1 MVFPQPTN
9 RPLLTYILLI
19 ANAAMFGLATL
30 MGGSENPQVLLRF
43 GAQFGPLIAAGEYW
57 RLFTAMFMHSGV
69 MHIALNG
76 FGLLIFGSMVEQSFG
91 HVRFFIIYILSGL
104 AGGVSSYIFNPVS
117 IGVGASGAIFGV
129 IGALA
134 AYFVVQRKTFG
145 QAARNNLAGIG
156 LLVAINIAIGLSTPG
171 IDNWAHMGGLIA
183 GFFLGLVLSPSYY
196 LSRPVFG
203 YSIFKNTPASLA
215 VRWWV
220 VPLMALILASG
231 VSLANVRWMEN
242 PLTKM
247 ARAERL
253 YEQGSVHAA
262 YDELSPVVALNLR
275 IGAAHLLMG
284 KIYMQQGDYLNAR
297 NEFGSAVKYSR
308 GETRQEATAL
318 LVRVRREHSLR

>member
-1 MVFPQPTN
+1 MVFPRLTK
-9 RPLLTYILLI
+9 RPLLTYILLL
-19 ANAAMFGLATL
+19 ANATMFGLATL

-57 RLFTAMFMHSGV
+57 RLFTAMFMHSGL

-76 FGLLIFGSMVEQSFG
+76 FGLFIFGSMVEQSFG
-91 HVRFFIIYILSGL
+91 HIRFILIYILAGL

-134 AYFVVQRKTFG
+134 AYFVVQRETFG

-171 IDNWAHMGGLIA
+171 IDNWAHTGGLVA
-183 GFFLGLVLSPSYY
+183 GFLLGLALSPSYH
-196 LSRPVFG
+196 LSRSVFG
-203 YSIFKNTPASLA
+203 YSLFKNTPGSLA
-215 VRWWV
+215 VTWWV
-220 VPLMALILASG
+220 IPVMALILAVG

-242 PLTKM
+242 PITKIT
-247 ARAERL
+247 RAERL
-253 YEQGSVHAA
+253 YQQGSVQAA
-262 YDELSPVVALNLR
+262 YDELSPVVTLNLR
-275 IGAAHLLMG
+275 IGEAHLLMG
-284 KIYMQQGDYLNAR
+284 KIYMQQGDYLSAR

-308 GETRQEATAL
+308 GGTRQEAAAL
-318 LVRVRREHSLR
+318 LVRVRREHPLR